1 VRWFGHRNRSPAPT
15 AAKHRCS
22 AVRLAVKTG
31 VQKDRIEF
39 VSRAFHPAA
48 LEDNAPA
55 FRSLHFLAPAIRV
68 DAFEQRLLDKIGAEK
83 RRCWTT
89 PGAFNVWSHFH

>member
-1 VRWFGHRNRSPAPT
+1 MFCGSPRCKNRSS
-15 AAKHRCS
+15 KRSHRIARS
-22 AVRLAVKTG
+22 WPQRRL
-31 VQKDRIEF
+31 D

-68 DAFEQRLLDKIGAEK
+68 DAFEQRLLDKIGAGK
-83 RRCWTT
+83 RRC
-89 PGAFNVWSHFH
+89 